1 MSFLRPLTG
10 NGLYIYPP
18 YENGDDWGMVNM
30 DGATIIYVYGIVL
43 ATVLRSLLSSR
54 ETLLDKILD
63 LFKKCGPNRRV
74 GWAQKWDTPDTPQQ
88 NTSKYQ

>member
-74 GWAQKWDTPDTPQQ
+74 GWAQR
-88 NTSKYQ
+88 